1 MVPNRWRS
9 AIMLCKKMALCVR
22 IGVTEEEL
30 WEAVRL
36 IKLSNNMTGPVMP
49 SPADSASLALP
60 VN

>member
-1 MVPNRWRS
+1 M
-9 AIMLCKKMALCVR
+9 MALLVR

-49 SPADSASLALP
+49 STAASASAGVTL
-60 VN
+60 N

>member
-1 MVPNRWRS
+1 MK
-9 AIMLCKKMALCVR
+9 LMALAKIR

-49 SPADSASLALP
+49 ASAASAPVGVP